1 MSTSADGGMTTTSSR
16 KRRGSTGSPWNSF
29 VRRILASRANQAC
42 LVWLSLIAVIAVLAP
57 MLAPQDPTTQDLS
70 NRFLAPFSPG
80 HLLGTD
86 DLGRDYLSRM
96 MFGTRVSA
104 LAPLIAAS
112 VAMVLGVPPGLVAGL
127 FGGRVDWV
135 ISRIADTLMALPTLV
150 MAIAMIAIFGP
161 GLTNAM
167 IAVGVAFAPR
177 LYRLTRAAT
186 ISVRGETYIEA
197 SRMLGCSHAR
207 ILFVHVLPNIRS
219 ALLVQ
224 VTLLMSLAF
233 LAEAGLSFLG
243 LGVQAPD
250 ASWGSLLRLAF
261 DKKFLGP
268 WLIVPPGIGIML
280 TILAL
285 NVLGDGVRDATGR
298 QQGNR

>member
-1 MSTSADGGMTTTSSR
+1 MSTTANAPQSSATPVAHSPHV
-16 KRRGSTGSPWNSF
+16 SPWRAVIQRVLS
-29 VRRILASRANQAC
+29 SRANQVC
-42 LVWLSLIAVIAVLAP
+42 LVWLAVVALLALLAP
-57 MLAPQDPTTQDLS
+57 VLAPQDPTSQDLA
-70 NRFLAPFSPG
+70 NRFLPPFSPD

-96 MFGTRVSA
+96 LYGTRVSA
-104 LAPLIAAS
+104 VAPLIAAA
-112 VAMVLGVPPGLVAGL
+112 VAIVLGIPTGLIAGL
-127 FGGRVDWV
+127 ADGPVDWT
-135 ISRIADTLMALPTLV
+135 ISRIADTLMALPTLI
-150 MAIAMIAIFGP
+150 MAIAIIGIFGP

-167 IAVGVAFAPR
+167 LAVGVAFAPR
-177 LYRLTRAAT
+177 LFRLTRAAT

-197 SRMLGCSHAR
+197 SRMLGCSVGR
-207 ILFVHVLPNIRS
+207 LMFVHVLPNIRS

-243 LGVQAPD
+243 LGVQAPE

-268 WLIVPPGIGIML
+268 WLIVPPGLSIMI

-298 QQGNR
+298 QQVNR

>member
-1 MSTSADGGMTTTSSR
+1 MSTSATAAPQPDAAPASPSV
-16 KRRGSTGSPWNSF
+16 SPWQ
-29 VRRILASRANQAC
+29 VVLRRVLASRANQAC
-42 LVWLSLIAVIAVLAP
+42 LVWLSVIALVAVLAP
-57 MLAPQDPTTQDLS
+57 VLAPDDPTTQDLA
-70 NRFLAPFSPG
+70 NRFLPPLSPD

-96 MFGTRVSA
+96 LYGTRVSA
-104 LAPLIAAS
+104 LAPLIAAA
-112 VAMVLGVPPGLVAGL
+112 VAMVLGIPTGLIAGLVDGPI
-127 FGGRVDWV
+127 DWT
-135 ISRIADTLMALPTLV
+135 ISRIADTLMALPTLI
-150 MAIAMIAIFGP
+150 MAIAIIGIFGP

-167 IAVGVAFAPR
+167 LAVGVAFAPR
-177 LYRLTRAAT
+177 LFRLTRAAT

-197 SRMLGCSHAR
+197 SQMLGCSLGR
-207 ILFVHVLPNIRS
+207 LLFVHVLPNIRS

-243 LGVQAPD
+243 LGVQAPE

-268 WLIVPPGIGIML
+268 WLIVPPGLGIMI

-298 QQGNR
+298 QMVNR